1 MVICYNIDNPRGERT
16 ADSDSYSPRIE
27 KKNLTSY
34 SKYATIVNVKR
45 RYQKESRLTA
55 RGQGKKPLD
64 KLPKVCYTII
74 KKGSD
79 TESQTAPA

>member
-1 MVICYNIDNPRGERT
+1 MTYNKGKENGGQRQLLSRV
-16 ADSDSYSPRIE
+16 E
-27 KKNLTSY
+27 KSLTNY
-34 SKYATIVNVKR
+34 RKYATIVNVKR

-64 KLPKVCYTII
+64 KLLKVCYTRI
-74 KKGSD
+74 KKGED